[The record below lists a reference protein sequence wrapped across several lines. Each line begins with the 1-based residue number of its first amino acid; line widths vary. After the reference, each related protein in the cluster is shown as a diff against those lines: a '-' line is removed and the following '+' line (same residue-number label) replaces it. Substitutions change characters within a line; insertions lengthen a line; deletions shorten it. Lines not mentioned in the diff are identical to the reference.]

1 MPEYDSKKVRSLI
14 NTAAAHRMHP
24 GGELAVQLADQLT
37 AVDEVIAASQRATVD
52 AQNLTRLA
60 QADLQTAKDELVDAR
75 AKVAPMAVLV
85 DGLKAIVANAK
96 GAKAA
101 ALTTLQAAGIE
112 MEVKTPVTPPP
123 AE

>member
-24 GGELAVQLADQLT
+24 GGELAVQLAEQLSM
-37 AVDEVIAASQRATVD
+37 VDDVIAAANRATVD

-60 QADLQTAKDELVDAR
+60 QADLQTAKDELAEAR

-85 DGLKAIVANAK
+85 DGLKAIASNAK

-112 MEVKTPVTPPP
+112 MAVQTATPTPP